1 MLRDLG
7 ATEQLVNS
15 AKFASAHV
23 LDVLKSIIRM
33 KLILMRLFC
42 VQMRAFATFSATMRQ
57 PCGD

>member
-23 LDVLKSIIRM
+23 LHVLKSIIRM

-42 VQMRAFATFSATMRQ
+42 VQMRVCATISATM
-57 PCGD
+57 